1 MPFGR
6 FDERVVAQLT
16 ASPCVELAIVRGMG
30 HYMEVAEF
38 VPACVAVLA
47 NTQHEFAASSAAA
60 FLRLSSWPATGTAET
75 SAASLRDSERPDSG
89 ES

>member
-16 ASPCVELAIVRGMG
+16 SSPCVELAIVRGMG

-47 NTQHEFAASSAAA
+47 NTQHEFAASSA
-60 FLRLSSWPATGTAET
+60 FLRLSSWPATGAAEK